1 MPSIYGGYT
10 KEARLR
16 LDYSI
21 TSQSIE
27 NNTSTIRLDLYAEK
41 TAHSGYNKTG
51 KSYYNMTGK
60 GNTTVNWEWGSSSSQ
75 YYLGSSTTVVTH
87 NADGSGS
94 TTLNGY
100 WYLGT
105 TSSYMPTEL
114 SVSGTITLP
123 TIPRAS
129 SIKLSSSNVTLGQNL
144 IVTINRASNNFHHV
158 LYWQIDNGNWN
169 VIVTNIGTSYTWSVP
184 KSLASNFP
192 NSTSKSIRMI
202 CETYNGDT
210 YIGSSSQTFT
220 ATISDDIKPS
230 ITSLT
235 LSDTTSNSV
244 YIETLSKINAK
255 TVAAGV
261 YGSSITNYTVSMII
275 NGTTKKTLYGSN
287 VTFDLNNLNIA
298 QNTTVTIKTTI
309 TDSRGKTNILSK
321 SVTVYRYI
329 KPYIIS
335 RESYRCNSSGT
346 KDENGTY
353 ISLYWTYHVSTG
365 IPGNTAKPLVRYRQ
379 KGLSTWTTVTL
390 NNDEKKVIGDGA
402 ISTDYEYEVQYAIGD
417 NFYSNSTIY
426 ITDTIQTGYVTVDYR
441 SGGKGI
447 AFGKVSEKNEFE
459 CNMVADF
466 KQEITWESKRYDN
479 TDFNTIKKSG
489 IYYMGTGCSNAPEN
503 LNWCRLLVLGNS
515 TSADIVQI
523 ATVISSGVNYGRSFI
538 RETVNGNWY
547 SWSEI
552 NVSKSIAAN
561 TDFNSLTGTGI
572 YVSGSTPTG
581 ANSPIDTSGV
591 LEVFKSSGNMITQ
604 RFTTYN
610 GRIVFQRGFYNS
622 WTPWLIRT
630 NGLAATIYPSSRLVV
645 GGTAWS
651 TNLITLG
658 STKANT
664 SYGLLSNT
672 GNGIKI
678 GKGVNTVNISASLC
692 YFDLNVATEVD
703 LQILKN
709 GSVVAQMSS
718 NCLEANKLGNLTTN
732 TMAINVVEGDLIQLG
747 IVKGVSN
754 NLTVINDYAATSLT
768 VEILS

>member
-75 YYLGSSTTVVTH
+75 YYLGSSTITVTH
-87 NADGSGS
+87 NADGTAS
-94 TTLNGY
+94 TTLSGY
-100 WYLGT
+100 WYLGN
-105 TSSYMPTEL
+105 TSQYMPTEL

-158 LYWQIDNGNWN
+158 LYWQIDSGDWH
-169 VIVTNIGTSYTWSVP
+169 VIATNIGTSYTWTVP

-192 NSTSKSIRMI
+192 NSASKSIRMI

-210 YIGSSSQTFT
+210 YIGLSSQTFT
-220 ATISDDIKPS
+220 ATISDDIKPG

-255 TVAAGV
+255 TVAVGV
-261 YGSSITNYTVSMII
+261 YGSSVTNYTVSMII

-287 VTFDLNNLNIA
+287 VTFDLNNLNIT
-298 QNTTVTIKTTI
+298 QNTTATIKVTV
-309 TDSRGKTNILSK
+309 TDSRGKTNTLSK

-335 RESYRCNSSGT
+335 KDTYRCNSSGT
-346 KDENGTY
+346 RDENGTY
-353 ISLYWTYHVSTG
+353 ISLYWIYHVSTG
-365 IPGNTAKPLVRYRQ
+365 IPSNTAKPLVRYRR
-379 KGLSTWTTVTL
+379 KGLSTWTTVAL
-390 NNDEKKVIGDGA
+390 NNAERKVIGDGA

-417 NFYSNSTIY
+417 NFYSNSTIS
-426 ITDTIQTGYVTVDYR
+426 IIDTIQTGYVTVDYR

-447 AFGKVSEKNEFE
+447 AFGKVSEKDEFE

-466 KQEITWESKRYDN
+466 KKDITWESKGYNN
-479 TDFNTIKKSG
+479 TNFNTIKKSG
-489 IYYMGTGCSNAPEN
+489 IYYMGTGCTNAPEN

-515 TSADIVQI
+515 TSGDIVQI
-523 ATVISSGVNYGRSFI
+523 ATVISSGVNHGRTFI
-538 RETVNGNWY
+538 RESVSSTWY
-547 SWSEI
+547 SWNEVNI
-552 NVSKSIAAN
+552 SKPISVN
-561 TDFNSLTGTGI
+561 SDFNTFTGTGI
-572 YVSGSTPTG
+572 YYRSYSTTG
-581 ANSPIDTSGV
+581 VNDPSDSAGI
-591 LEVFKSSGNMITQ
+591 LEVFKNNSLVTQ
-604 RFTTYN
+604 RYTTYE
-610 GRIVFQRGFYNS
+610 GRIVFQRGFYQS
-622 WTPWLIRT
+622 WTPWLVRT
-630 NGLAATIYPSSRLVV
+630 TGLMACVYPSSRLVV

-658 STKANT
+658 STKSNT

-672 GNGIKI
+672 RNGIKI

-692 YFDLNVATEVD
+692 YFNLNVATEVD

-709 GSVVAQMSS
+709 GSIVAQMSS
-718 NCLEANKLGNLTTN
+718 NCLEANKIGNLTTN

-747 IVKGVSN
+747 IIKGVSN
-754 NLTVINDYAATSLT
+754 NLTVINDNAATSLT